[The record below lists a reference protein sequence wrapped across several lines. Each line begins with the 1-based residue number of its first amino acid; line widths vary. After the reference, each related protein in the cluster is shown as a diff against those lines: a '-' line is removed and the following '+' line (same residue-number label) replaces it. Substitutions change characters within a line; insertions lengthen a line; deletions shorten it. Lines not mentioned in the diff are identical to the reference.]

1 MADLPGNEVMQEWWA
16 YMADLME
23 TLPSNEPVATP
34 LPCVFHLE

>member
-1 MADLPGNEVMQEWWA
+1 
-16 YMADLME
+16 MADLME